1 MPISDKTPF
10 TDRQLL
16 VHLLEHTENLHDQV
30 REIHEV
36 FERFRPLLER
46 LAPGGGA
53 PGDYLTAMQL
63 GREAKRRGRRGT

>member
-1 MPISDKTPF
+1 MPISDKTPL

-16 VHLLEHTENLHDQV
+16 VHLLEHVENLHDQV

-46 LAPGGGA
+46 LVPGGGPA
-53 PGDYLTAMQL
+53 DYITAMQL
-63 GREAKRRGRRGT
+63 GRERRRGRRGT